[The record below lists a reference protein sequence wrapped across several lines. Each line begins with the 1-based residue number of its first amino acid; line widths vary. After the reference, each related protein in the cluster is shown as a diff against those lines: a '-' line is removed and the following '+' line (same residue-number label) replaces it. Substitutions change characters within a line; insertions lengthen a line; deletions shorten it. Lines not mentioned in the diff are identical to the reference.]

1 MLSVAAFVAVVLDS
15 VLVVVFAR
23 VVLLARK
30 VVLGGSVSMPEREKA
45 AEEETKGAEV
55 ERKID

>member
-1 MLSVAAFVAVVLDS
+1 MAVVLDL
-15 VLVVVFAR
+15 VVVVVFAR
-23 VVLLARK
+23 VVLLAWE
-30 VVLGGSVSMPEREKA
+30 VAGIVEVSMPEREEA